1 MPLNWLPHFVNYL
14 AASPIISSCIRR
26 DPIITQLYLY
36 LFNHKH
42 CTNFI
47 PCVYISSF
55 CRFLGSN
62 FFTPSNFHAVVLRM
76 ISFGCDYCWTIHSSH
91 FDHKVQCSLMSFF
104 FGHVSFAA
112 WDLQCL
118 KSYSVQL
125 TFLFDWSAFWS
136 SDHIGIQVRFQ
147 NNVCSWYYFLN
158 SCHT

>member
-91 FDHKVQCSLMSFF
+91 FDHKKHMQRCQVCYS
-104 FGHVSFAA
+104 GKTCYFA
-112 WDLQCL
+112 LQVFHFSNFSC
-118 KSYSVQL
+118 
-125 TFLFDWSAFWS
+125 
-136 SDHIGIQVRFQ
+136 
-147 NNVCSWYYFLN
+147 N
-158 SCHT
+158 S

>member
-104 FGHVSFAA
+104 LDMLV
-112 WDLQCL
+112 LQHEIFNVWKVILSSWHSCL
-118 KSYSVQL
+118 IEVH
-125 TFLFDWSAFWS
+125 
-136 SDHIGIQVRFQ
+136 SDHLITSVYKSDFKTMFAVGTIF
-147 NNVCSWYYFLN
+147 
-158 SCHT
+158 